1 MPAGSPFMG
10 IYLPTS
16 VTVPFVTESVGGFVS
31 LFFLSTSTQPASQH
45 SLSRKWLKTVRNTTV
60 SPTPQKNPGERCLQ
74 KLWMGQSHLNPN
86 TLLNLETQW
95 SLSGPAASDAEKE
108 CAHKCVNSASIVPGR
123 AEGCLGNWHV
133 TYSIN
138 STDRYG
144 SSPEPSDIC
153 RALAKGVYHSAS
165 IPAIPPT

>member
-1 MPAGSPFMG
+1 
-10 IYLPTS
+10 
-16 VTVPFVTESVGGFVS
+16 
-31 LFFLSTSTQPASQH
+31 
-45 SLSRKWLKTVRNTTV
+45 
-60 SPTPQKNPGERCLQ
+60 
-74 KLWMGQSHLNPN
+74 MGQSHLNPN

-153 RALAKGVYHSAS
+153 RALVKGVYHSAS